1 MACCCIALKTLAD
14 ALDEYGLSASAAAV
28 YQHFFEQLEAANLQ
42 VNLTRIVGWESF
54 LYKHVWDSLTLLTVL
69 PQVPALRFLD
79 LGSGGGVPGIPLW
92 IARPSWSG
100 VLLDSVGKKMRAV
113 SAMVD
118 SLQQHFPDWFTTAL
132 TVLNGRAEDVGQ
144 QSPYREQFDWVVA
157 RAVAPLPVL
166 LELALPL
173 VKPGGGLIAMK
184 GPQVD
189 AELGEGKAVA
199 PLLGGTWREVRSLV
213 LPDGSQRCLVV
224 FDKKSATPPKFPR
237 KSGIPSHQPLKG
249 QIR

>member
-14 ALDEYGLSASAAAV
+14 CLNEFGLPASAEAV
-28 YQHFFEQLEAANLQ
+28 YQHFFEQLEAANRQ
-42 VNLTRIVGWESF
+42 VNLTRILGWESF
-54 LYKHVWDSLTLLTVL
+54 LYKHIWDSLTLLTVL
-69 PQVPALRFLD
+69 PQVPALHFLD

-92 IARPSWSG
+92 IARPNWSG
-100 VLLDSVGKKMRAV
+100 ILLDSVGKKMRAV

-118 SLQQHFPDWFTTAL
+118 SLCQHFPDWFSTSMS
-132 TVLNGRAEDVGQ
+132 VLNGRAEDVGQ
-144 QSPYREQFDWVVA
+144 QAIYREQFDWVVA

-173 VKPGGGLIAMK
+173 VKPGGGVIAMK

-189 AELGEGKAVA
+189 TELGEGKAVA
-199 PLLGGTWREVRSLV
+199 PLLGGTLREVRSLV
-213 LPDGSQRCLVV
+213 LPDGSQRCLVI
-224 FDKKSATPPKFPR
+224 FDKKSPTPHKFPR
-237 KSGIPSHQPLKG
+237 KPGVPSHQPLKG